1 MIESDHTYL
10 KTSQTLDNTSMKT
23 MQYTWNLARKQVK
36 IPQNMQ
42 NAPDIFVN
50 NFIRCKMYDPQ
61 NALDISPPLG
71 VNSTVIRPAPA
82 GLADGLLT
90 YVQPPFGPTWA
101 I

>member
-1 MIESDHTYL
+1 
-10 KTSQTLDNTSMKT
+10 MKAIH
-23 MQYTWNLARKQVK
+23 YTGNSPRKQVK

-42 NAPDIFVN
+42 NAPDIFVKN
-50 NFIRCKMYDPQ
+50 VTKCKMYDPQ

-90 YVQPPFGPTWA
+90 YVQPPLWPNLGYLSCH
-101 I
+101 